1 MSGTLLEMIYTVSG
15 TVLEMLCGEWDTSG
29 GDSLCVELW
38 TLI

>member
-1 MSGTLLEMIYTVSG
+1 MFG
-15 TVLEMLCGEWDTSG
+15 TVLEMIYGVWDTSASG

>member
-1 MSGTLLEMIYTVSG
+1 MSG
-15 TVLEMLCGEWDTSG
+15 TVLEMIYGEWDSSG